1 MTAKTFVEREA
12 VIIEILDAYTEPL
25 RSFMAADFRTTRK
38 ALKLSQFKMAELLD
52 LDPRSYSNLERGRSL
67 CGTRVFLR
75 YVFQCKEDPILFMKQ
90 VRKLM
95 GNVEKHL
102 V

>member
-1 MTAKTFVEREA
+1 MESEA
-12 VIIEILDAYTEPL
+12 VIIEILDAYIEPL

-52 LDPRSYSNLERGRSL
+52 LDPRSYSNLERGRNL

-75 YVFQCKEDPILFMKQ
+75 YLFYCKEDPVVFIKQ
-90 VRKLM
+90 IEKII
-95 GNVEKHL
+95 GNAEKHL